1 MLYQKLKVNTI
12 KLFLASNNRLF
23 LFFVLLCFQSLYA
36 QDKAQG
42 LKDYYKDFFPI
53 GVAVNA
59 RTLIGKEAHLLLR
72 EFNSI
77 TPENAMK
84 MEVIHPQRNVYNW
97 ALADSII
104 AFAQKNRLRV
114 RGHTLLWHEQVPD
127 WFFLDNQGRAVTKD
141 TLLKRLK
148 DHITTVVGRYKGKVY
163 AWDVLNEAI
172 DDNPQRFLRFTK
184 WLDIAGEEIFVKAF
198 EYAHEADP
206 DALLFYNDY
215 NSERP
220 EKRER
225 IYRLLKKLVD
235 AGVPIHGVG
244 LQGHWSIFEP
254 STADLEQAIERY
266 ASLDLQLHFTELD
279 ISVYPWEKERR
290 RKRAD
295 EIDTLTPALEQRQI
309 DQYGRI
315 FSIFRKYR
323 QYITNVTFWNLS
335 DRYSWLDHYPV
346 HGRKNYP
353 LLFDRELERKKA
365 YYKVVDFRN

>member
-1 MLYQKLKVNTI
+1 MLYRKSKTNAINSSPTNAI
-12 KLFLASNNRLF
+12 CLFL
-23 LFFVLLCFQSLYA
+23 FVLLCVQSLMA
-36 QDKAQG
+36 QNNTKG
-42 LKDYYKDFFPI
+42 LKDYYQEFFPI
-53 GVAVNA
+53 GVAVNGRSLA
-59 RTLIGKEAHLLLR
+59 GQEAHLLLQ

-84 MEVIHPQRNVYNW
+84 MEVIHPRKLEYNW
-97 ALADSII
+97 ALADSIV

-127 WFFLDNQGRAVTKD
+127 WFFLDDQGAPVTKD

-172 DDNPQRFLRFTK
+172 DDNPKQFLRQSK
-184 WLDIAGEEIFVKAF
+184 WLEIAGEEILAKAF
-198 EYAHEADP
+198 EYAHEVDP

-225 IYRLLKKLVD
+225 IYRLVKKLVD
-235 AGVPIHGVG
+235 DGVPIHGIG

-254 STADLEQAIERY
+254 STSDLEQALERY
-266 ASLDLQLHFTELD
+266 ASLGLQLHFTELD
-279 ISVYPWEKERR
+279 VSVYPWEKERR
-290 RKRAD
+290 RKRPG
-295 EIDTLTPALEQRQI
+295 EIDALTPALEEKQI
-309 DQYGRI
+309 AQYEMI
-315 FSIFRKYR
+315 FSVFRKYKSH
-323 QYITNVTFWNLS
+323 ITSVTFWNLS

-346 HGRKNYP
+346 QGRKNYP
-353 LLFDRELERKKA
+353 LLFDRNLERKKA
-365 YYKVVDFRN
+365 YYKVVDFKN